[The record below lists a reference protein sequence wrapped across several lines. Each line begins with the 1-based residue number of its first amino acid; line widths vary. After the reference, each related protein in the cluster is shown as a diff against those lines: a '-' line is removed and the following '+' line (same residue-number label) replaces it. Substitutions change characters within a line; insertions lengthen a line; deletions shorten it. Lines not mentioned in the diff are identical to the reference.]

1 MGRASG
7 LTLNT
12 PGFPLILIL
21 YYHYFKYGQLNGIHK
36 SNMLITWKA
45 ELAQFVQRP
54 SGAQLSTNCDKPLTQ
69 VN

>member
-36 SNMLITWKA
+36 SNIRLTGSAYIGAVYARSEATQHITVTIA
-45 ELAQFVQRP
+45 L
-54 SGAQLSTNCDKPLTQ
+54 SG
-69 VN
+69 

>member
-12 PGFPLILIL
+12 PEFPLILIL

-36 SNMLITWKA
+36 SNMLITWEA
-45 ELAQFVQRP
+45 ELAQFVRALH
-54 SGAQLSTNCDKPLTQ
+54 GRIKHKL
-69 VN
+69 